1 MTDEFPDSILFGI
14 GEMVAARMGLH
25 FPRERWNA
33 LESALKKAAKPL
45 GFQDVVSLSHW
56 LLASPQEETRVE
68 CLAPYLTIGET
79 HFFRDEKLFR
89 AFEDH
94 LVPQLTASRGTYGRR
109 LRFWSAGCATGEEP
123 YSIAIVLKETIK
135 QLADWH
141 VTILATDINR
151 DFLEKAAQG
160 AYSQWSF
167 RVVPE
172 RVRQYY
178 FTRNGDGYRI
188 AEDIKKMVTFRY
200 LNLAIDDYPHTANDT
215 ESMDVIFCRNV
226 LMYFTPERQ
235 TAIVERLFRCLTNDG
250 LLVVSPAEASIVEHP
265 HLVPENVPG
274 TVLFRKSDKPKPMF
288 EGFQFVL
295 PESVPQICL
304 DTTPDFLRLPW
315 PPENEEEVSE
325 ILPFL
330 AEVAPVPVEV
340 SPGPG
345 RDRYELALELYH
357 RGDYPAV
364 IAELLPGFDPDKE
377 PLDDSSGAALLL
389 SKAFANK
396 GDLQDALKWSQ
407 KAVADEKLNPE
418 GHYLH
423 GAILQE
429 MDRIEEAVLAMNR
442 AVFLDPDLVVAHFAL
457 GNLFQRR
464 GKRKDRDRHYR
475 IALGILRRYAA
486 DDTVPASE
494 GMTAGRLSE
503 LIEALSRKES

>member
-1 MTDEFPDSILFGI
+1 
-14 GEMVAARMGLH
+14 MVAARMGLH

-45 GFQDVVSLSHW
+45 GFNDAASLSNW
-56 LLASPQEETRVE
+56 LLASPRDETRVE

-89 AFEDH
+89 ALEEL
-94 LVPQLTASRGTYGRR
+94 LVPQLTASKSAYGRR

-151 DFLEKAAQG
+151 DFLERAEQG
-160 AYSQWSF
+160 EYSPWSF

-172 RVRQYY
+172 RVRQCY

-188 AEDIKKMVTFRY
+188 VDDIKKMVTFRY
-200 LNLAIDDYPHTANDT
+200 LNLAIDDYPDSAGDT
-215 ESMDVIFCRNV
+215 ENMDVIFCRNV

-235 TAIVERLFRCLTNDG
+235 TAVLERLFRCLSNDG

-265 HLVPENVPG
+265 LLVPENVPG
-274 TVLFRKSDKPKPMF
+274 TVLFRKSDRPKPMF
-288 EGFQFVL
+288 NGFQFVL
-295 PESVPQICL
+295 PDPIPRICV
-304 DTTPDFLRLPW
+304 DSAPDFLPLPW
-315 PPENEEEVSE
+315 PLEDEEEVSE

-330 AEVAPVPVEV
+330 AEVPPPAVEV
-340 SPGPG
+340 SSALGANP
-345 RDRYELALELYH
+345 YEVALELYN

-364 IAELLPGFDPDKE
+364 IAELLPIFDRNNE
-377 PLDDSSGAALLL
+377 QLDDSGGTALLL

-396 GDLQDALKWSQ
+396 GDLEDALKWSQ
-407 KAVADEKLNPE
+407 KAVADDKLNPE

-423 GAILQE
+423 GIVLQE

-442 AVFLDPDLVVAHFAL
+442 AVFLDPDLVMAHFAL
-457 GNLFQRR
+457 GNLFQRK

-475 IALGILRRYAA
+475 IALGILKRYAA
-486 DDTVPASE
+486 DNTVPASE

-503 LIEALSRKES
+503 LIETLSRKEG